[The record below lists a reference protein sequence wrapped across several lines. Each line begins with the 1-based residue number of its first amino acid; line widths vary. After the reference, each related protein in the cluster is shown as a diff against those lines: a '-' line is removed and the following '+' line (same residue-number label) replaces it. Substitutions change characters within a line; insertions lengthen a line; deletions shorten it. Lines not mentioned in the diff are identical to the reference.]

1 MRIFQRDCLKSH
13 PEYPAE
19 PGVNPDVF
27 ISKTRRQACLA
38 VSLTVVFFLSSI
50 LYCCLGVILLLLDK
64 LRKMKWEQMWRLTA
78 ERELMGML
86 STSLADQVSRQ
97 LRRYGYSWAP
107 RCCVSDLQV
116 AESALFFQICMTA
129 YLDRS
134 ALYLRAWDDSTPLS
148 SFPLFVRVRV
158 QQTCPA
164 HCACQGICSEIG
176 LRR

>member
-1 MRIFQRDCLKSH
+1 MRIFQRDCLTSH

-97 LRRYGYSWAP
+97 LRRYGYS
-107 RCCVSDLQV
+107 
-116 AESALFFQICMTA
+116 
-129 YLDRS
+129 
-134 ALYLRAWDDSTPLS
+134 
-148 SFPLFVRVRV
+148 
-158 QQTCPA
+158 
-164 HCACQGICSEIG
+164 
-176 LRR
+176 